1 MKAKDRNED
10 ISKEGCARVVFY
22 KEFGLVHSYTL
33 ECGYHL
39 NSYDNLLSPP
49 TNSCSG
55 YMIKYKLNQNGHKLY
70 EGCEKGLE
78 QKQLEKYAEEMEG
91 KEDPKCRQYDLF
103 EFTEHELD
111 NKEGEYYKR

>member
-39 NSYDNLLSPP
+39 NTVDNILEPEK
-49 TNSCSG
+49 N
-55 YMIKYKLNQNGHKLY
+55 IRNKFIVRYKLS
-70 EGCEKGLE
+70 EKG
-78 QKQLEKYAEEMEG
+78 
-91 KEDPKCRQYDLF
+91 
-103 EFTEHELD
+103 
-111 NKEGEYYKR
+111 

>member
-39 NSYDNLLSPP
+39 NSYDNTLDPATRTRSHYL
-49 TNSCSG
+49 
-55 YMIKYKLNQNGHKLY
+55 IKYKLNQQGQKIY
-70 EGCEKGLE
+70 EGHEKAIE
-78 QKQLEKYAEEMEG
+78 
-91 KEDPKCRQYDLF
+91 
-103 EFTEHELD
+103 
-111 NKEGEYYKR
+111 